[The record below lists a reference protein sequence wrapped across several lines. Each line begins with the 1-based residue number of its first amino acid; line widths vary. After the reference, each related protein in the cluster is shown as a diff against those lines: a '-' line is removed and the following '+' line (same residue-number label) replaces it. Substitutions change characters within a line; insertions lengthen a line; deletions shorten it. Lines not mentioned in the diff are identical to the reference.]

1 MRQLRCAMVEQLVT
15 ASILADRPLP
25 TLATGHHTSCLRCQ
39 AHSASIRSTRR
50 ALAGL
55 LKTRGVPP
63 LEIEAAVLGTALV
76 ASTDPAAKPWLPAA
90 VATVVVLAAA
100 WAWRRRE
107 ARA

>member
-1 MRQLRCAMVEQLVT
+1 MRQLRCAMVGHLVT
-15 ASILADRPLP
+15 ASILTDRALP
-25 TLATGHHTSCLRCQ
+25 ALATGHQTSCLRCQ

-55 LKTRGVPP
+55 ARIREVPP
-63 LEIEAAVLGTALV
+63 IEIEAAVLGTALV
-76 ASTDPAAKPWLPAA
+76 ASTEAAAKPWLPAA
-90 VATVVVLAAA
+90 VATAAVLAAA

>member
-1 MRQLRCAMVEQLVT
+1 MVGQLVT
-15 ASILADRPLP
+15 ASILAERPLP
-25 TLATGHHTSCLRCQ
+25 ALATGHHTSCLRCQ

-55 LKTRGVPP
+55 SRTRELPP
-63 LEIEAAVLGTALV
+63 VAIETAVLGTALV
-76 ASTDPAAKPWLPAA
+76 ASTDSAAKPWLPAA
-90 VATVVVLAAA
+90 VATAVVLAAA